1 MLEQKTTTNEEFEA
15 LCAALLPKF
24 NEYLMRHSKNIF
36 SCELATSLDGI
47 KTMPALYDLDGVQKQ
62 VIAPLALLTKDVDI
76 EIEEAKK
83 ATDAAKEAAGKA
95 NDAAASITKATTDL
109 TEERKKVEEAVSAS
123 KTQTEAAKK
132 VTEDTL
138 SSKTAIEKNETARQT
153 AEQTRQTQETA
164 RQTAESTRNSNETT
178 RKNQEATRVTQE
190 NTRQSNET
198 TRNSNEE
205 TRKKQE
211 STRQSQEAAR
221 VEAEKK
227 RVTAENGRASAETS
241 RVNAEIKR
249 KEDTKTAIA
258 NSKTQTDL
266 AKELNEHP
274 QMQGENGNW
283 WKWNTETKEYEDTGI
298 IARGGMMYPT
308 FEIFDNELYVTDAGS
323 NIEERIALEDNELI
337 LKL

>member
-1 MLEQKTTTNEEFEA
+1 MLFRSSYDNGKTWSQVVAYTDIDPDLEA
-15 LCAALLPKF
+15 L
-24 NEYLMRHSKNIF
+24 
-36 SCELATSLDGI
+36 
-47 KTMPALYDLDGVQKQ
+47 
-62 VIAPLALLTKDVDI
+62 
-76 EIEEAKK
+76 
-83 ATDAAKEAAGKA
+83 
-95 NDAAASITKATTDL
+95 AAAYT
-109 TEERKKVEEAVSAS
+109 
-123 KTQTEAAKK
+123 K
-132 VTEDTL
+132 VTQGEADRV
-138 SSKTAIEKNETARQT
+138 K
-153 AEQTRQTQETA
+153 AEN
-164 RQTAESTRNSNETT
+164 TRNSNETARQNAETT
-178 RKNQEATRVTQE
+178 RNNQEATRVTQE

-298 IARGGMMYPT
+298 IARGGAMYPT
-308 FEIFDNELYVTDAGS
+308 FRQSRNKLLMIDYGS
-323 NIEERIALEDNELI
+323 NVSEHVVKRRN
-337 LKL
+337 KLVIKV